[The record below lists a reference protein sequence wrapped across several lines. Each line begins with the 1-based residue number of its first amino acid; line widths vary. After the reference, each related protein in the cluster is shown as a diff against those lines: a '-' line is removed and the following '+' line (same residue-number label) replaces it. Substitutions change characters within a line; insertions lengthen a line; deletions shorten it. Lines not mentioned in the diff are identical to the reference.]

1 MATKQS
7 KKAPAHH
14 QSDILENPEEIAD
27 RLGRGEA
34 FLKKNSKVLAGV
46 LAAAIIL
53 IGGILFFQFN
63 TQNQNKAAQAEMFQA
78 VYYYEQDST
87 EFALNGD
94 GINSGFLSI
103 VDEYP
108 RTDAANLA
116 HFYIGSIY
124 LSERKFEDAISEL
137 EQFSSD
143 DYLIQGQAYSLIGDA
158 YLELGNNDQAISF
171 FSKAASYEPNKF
183 FTPKYLAKL
192 AVAYEEAGQIEN
204 AIDAYGEIEEKYFE
218 SYEFSA
224 ARKHKARL
232 EGLAA
237 Q

>member
-7 KKAPAHH
+7 NKAQPHH
-14 QSDILENPEEIAD
+14 QSDILENPEELAE
-27 RLGRGEA
+27 RLGQGEA
-34 FLKKNSKVLAGV
+34 FLKKNSKVLGGV

-78 VYYYEQDST
+78 VYYFEQDSVD
-87 EFALNGD
+87 FALNGD

-103 VDEYP
+103 VEEYP

-124 LSERKFEDAISEL
+124 LSERKFQEAITEL
-137 EQFSSD
+137 EQFSAD
-143 DYLIQGQAYSLIGDA
+143 DYLMQGQAYSLLGDA
-158 YLELGNNDQAISF
+158 YLELGNNEQAISF
-171 FSKAASYEPNKF
+171 FEKAASYEPNKF
-183 FTPKYLAKL
+183 FTPKYLMKL
-192 AVAYEEAGQIEN
+192 AIAYEEAGQIQN

>member
-7 KKAPAHH
+7 KKVNPHH
-14 QSDILENPEEIAD
+14 QTDILENPEEIAD
-27 RLGRGEA
+27 RLSRGEA
-34 FLKKNSKVLAGV
+34 FLKKNSKILAGV
-46 LAAAIIL
+46 LGAAIIL
-53 IGGILFFQFN
+53 IGGILFFQIN

-78 VYYYEQDST
+78 VYYYEQDSA

-103 VDEYP
+103 VEEYP

-124 LSERKFEDAISEL
+124 LSERKFEEAITEL

-158 YLELGNNDQAISF
+158 YLELGNNDQAISY
-171 FSKAASYEPNKF
+171 FSKATSYEPNKF

-192 AVAYEEAGQIEN
+192 AIAYEEAGQIQN
-204 AIDAYGEIEEKYFE
+204 AIEAYGEIEEKYFE

>member
-7 KKAPAHH
+7 NKAQPHH
-14 QSDILENPEEIAD
+14 QSDILENPEELAE
-27 RLGRGEA
+27 RLGQGEA
-34 FLKKNSKVLAGV
+34 FLKKNSKVLGGV

-78 VYYYEQDST
+78 VYYFEQDSVD
-87 EFALNGD
+87 FALNGD

-103 VDEYP
+103 VEEYP

-124 LSERKFEDAISEL
+124 LSERKFQEAITEL
-137 EQFSSD
+137 EQFSAD
-143 DYLIQGQAYSLIGDA
+143 DYLMQGQAYSLLGDA
-158 YLELGNNDQAISF
+158 HLELGNNEQAISF
-171 FSKAASYEPNKF
+171 FEKAASYEPNKF
-183 FTPKYLAKL
+183 FTPKYLMKL
-192 AVAYEEAGQIEN
+192 AIAYEEAGQIQN

>member
-1 MATKQS
+1 
-7 KKAPAHH
+7 
-14 QSDILENPEEIAD
+14 
-27 RLGRGEA
+27 
-34 FLKKNSKVLAGV
+34 VLAGV

-63 TQNQNKAAQAEMFQA
+63 NQNQNKAAQAEMFQA

-116 HFYIGSIY
+116 HFYNGSIY
-124 LSERKFEDAISEL
+124 LSERKFDEAIAEL
-137 EQFSSD
+137 EQFSAD
-143 DYLIQGQAYSLIGDA
+143 DYLIQGQAYALIGDA

>member
-7 KKAPAHH
+7 NKAQPHH
-14 QSDILENPEEIAD
+14 QSDILESPEELAE
-27 RLGRGEA
+27 RLGQGEA
-34 FLKKNSKVLAGV
+34 FLKKNSKVLGGV

-78 VYYYEQDST
+78 VYYFEQDSA

-103 VDEYP
+103 VEEYP

-124 LSERKFEDAISEL
+124 LSERKFQEAITEL
-137 EQFSSD
+137 EQFSAD
-143 DYLIQGQAYSLIGDA
+143 DYLMQGQAYSLLGDA
-158 YLELGNNDQAISF
+158 YLELGNNEQAISF
-171 FSKAASYEPNKF
+171 FEKAASYEPNKF
-183 FTPKYLAKL
+183 FTPKYLMKL
-192 AVAYEEAGQIEN
+192 AVAYEEAGQIQN
-204 AIDAYGEIEEKYFE
+204 AIQAYGEIEDNYFE